1 MSRKKILL
9 VVEGAKQ
16 EVKLFNALFACYEP
30 DLDYEIVSY
39 GTNIYELYERMFS
52 EGIQDELFLLGVLK
66 ERALAKDRDLFDQDY
81 SDVLLVFDFD
91 PQDDR
96 FSSDRLSEMQ
106 AYFNEST
113 ENGKLYVNYPM
124 VEACKHFLEIP
135 DLEFLNRTVAFD
147 DLRRYK
153 SIVGNASR
161 YQSFER
167 DFKRPAVDSMIV
179 LTAIKALMLSGCDGE
194 GNYALSYGGLNHD
207 AVLGSQIVALNAR
220 GEIWVL
226 GMCLLFVLD
235 YSTSLIDFEGIE
247 AALRQYGWA

>member
-1 MSRKKILL
+1 
-9 VVEGAKQ
+9 
-16 EVKLFNALFACYEP
+16 
-30 DLDYEIVSY
+30 
-39 GTNIYELYERMFS
+39 
-52 EGIQDELFLLGVLK
+52 
-66 ERALAKDRDLFDQDY
+66 
-81 SDVLLVFDFD
+81 
-91 PQDDR
+91 
-96 FSSDRLSEMQ
+96 
-106 AYFNEST
+106 
-113 ENGKLYVNYPM
+113 M